1 MIRFSYSIPNTLF
14 EFHPDLRDMN
24 RKKALKKSA
33 LTQTIEDYA
42 SRSTIHGIGYLF
54 DRGLGIVDRLL
65 WLFVVVAFLSIAS
78 ALTWNFWSQWRNEQV
93 KHLTFRKMI
102 QPSQVV
108 TILNNTTKL
117 VEGVPFP
124 ALTLCGSGIHMSNVE
139 KKLVQDIIEWR
150 AEKKKDNTTKEALN
164 EDLKE
169 FMKERF
175 QIEQVKTNG
184 LITILDILDMMI
196 SPDPDASVVVN
207 SVREN
212 VVACKQQKE
221 KIAYNQMCVYSC
233 PDQFHLFGTQCFYLS
248 DTSEGYAVGRST
260 CQSLGAQLAT
270 IRSEEEDNFV
280 SSLVGSSEDVRIGL
294 IRTNWTTGNWA
305 WLDTSEPSPY
315 RN

>member
-1 MIRFSYSIPNTLF
+1 
-14 EFHPDLRDMN
+14 MN

-33 LTQTIEDYA
+33 LTQTIEEYA

-117 VEGVPFP
+117 VEDVPFP
-124 ALTLCGSGIHMSNVE
+124 ALTLCGSGIHMNNVE

-150 AEKKKDNTTKEALN
+150 AEKKKDNTTKEALKV
-164 EDLKE
+164 DLKE

-175 QIEQVKTNG
+175 QIEQDNTNG
-184 LITILDILDMMI
+184 VITILDILDMMI
-196 SPDPDASVVVN
+196 SPDVDTSLAAN
-207 SVREN
+207 GVREN
-212 VVACKQQKE
+212 EIACKQPTSSTE
-221 KIAYNQMCVYSC
+221 ENTECAYSC
-233 PDQFHLFGTQCFYLS
+233 ANPGFTLLGSRCFHVTQGSGSTHVGIAACTAFG
-248 DTSEGYAVGRST
+248 AV
-260 CQSLGAQLAT
+260 LAT
-270 IRSEEEDNFV
+270 IENSEENALV
-280 SSLVGSSEDVRIGL
+280 SSLGGESLWIELSRASSNL
-294 IRTNWTTGNWA
+294 C
-305 WLDTSEPSPY
+305 
-315 RN
+315 